1 MKGLNDMEA
10 HVLIAT
16 IETCKQN
23 EYCKTCS
30 MRGTI
35 TCRQIKEIYG
45 VKKPKDLKVLNNR
58 RA

>member
-1 MKGLNDMEA
+1 MEA
-10 HVLIAT
+10 HILIAT

-35 TCRQIKEIYG
+35 TCKEIKEIYN
-45 VKKPKDLKVLNNR
+45 VKKPKDLRIIHNCR
-58 RA
+58 RAD

>member
-1 MKGLNDMEA
+1 MEA

-16 IETCKQN
+16 IETCKQH

-35 TCRQIKEIYG
+35 TCKKIKEIYK
-45 VKKPKDLKVLNNR
+45 VKKPKDLRIIHNCR
-58 RA
+58 RAD